1 MSAYTAHHGG
11 IDCQSN
17 AASRGLP
24 GPFKAGNAKLNG
36 PTDDVT
42 APGDIT
48 KSSSTLRPKEK
59 RTLWIGDLDR
69 AEGPVDDAYVKT
81 HMFYEFSACITTV
94 RICRDRV
101 SRQPSFGFVEFVSQT
116 EAQYVLEH
124 MNGRFVPGRM
134 HKYRLNWANF
144 NLTDTPEPRVVYS
157 RPAQLNRN
165 KYEDTVDV
173 GQEHG
178 RRPGLGSARG
188 SACPTDSTSIWVGSL
203 DPSTCREE
211 VEELFEQH
219 YSSVCLVKL
228 IMDPNTGVCKG
239 FGFVHFRDPEEAE
252 RALEEMNG
260 AVCRGRRI
268 RVNRSNNSRAT
279 SGGMDPSLHTAMHK
293 IYSATAAESQRMATE
308 YCGGFVPTKRK
319 CGVLTSGETAKVLVR
334 GLDPSCSEDELRRH
348 FSPFGEVL
356 LVRVS
361 PGGKAYITYAEP
373 TAAENALHCMNGASI
388 GTAQVT
394 IEPANGQPGEGNADS
409 SGGSHAYYGAAA
421 SMGEWKADGY
431 TQNHA
436 AVVREQQR
444 QQAIQAAHAAQYAYY
459 YQMGNAAYAGAVC
472 GTSEQQTRSTKQKSP
487 PTEEQLDGGIFK
499 DTDPSLVPPEFLPS
513 SMFTLDAI
521 TSKGALERHAFW
533 PGSPCQ
539 ARLAKDD
546 LERFDIEQ
554 VEDEQGTCMAAIDGT
569 LRKRLKAKV
578 AHGLPLEPEDQEYLY
593 STAFDGSVT
602 CY

>member
-1 MSAYTAHHGG
+1 MSMYAAHNEGGDPHVYSSSRADSAVLTSGSMSAT
-11 IDCQSN
+11 
-17 AASRGLP
+17 
-24 GPFKAGNAKLNG
+24 G

-69 AEGPVDDAYVKT
+69 AEGPVDDIYVKT
-81 HMFYEFSACITTV
+81 HMFYEFSSCITTV
-94 RICRDRV
+94 RICRDRI
-101 SRQPSFGFVEFVSQT
+101 SRQPSFGFVEFVSQK

-144 NLTDTPEPRVVYS
+144 NLTDTPEPRTTYS

-165 KYEDTVDV
+165 KYEDAGER
-173 GQEHG
+173 GQETG
-178 RRPGLGSARG
+178 RRPGLVGARG
-188 SACPTDSTSIWVGSL
+188 STCPENSTSIWVGSL

-219 YSSVCLVKL
+219 YNSVCLVKL
-228 IMDPNTGVCKG
+228 IMDQNTGICKG

-252 RALEEMNG
+252 RSLEEMNG

-268 RVNRSNNSRAT
+268 RINRSNNSRAA
-279 SGGMDPSLHTAMHK
+279 SGGGYLNNTDPSLCNAMHK
-293 IYSATAAESQRMATE
+293 IYSATANEAQRMATE

-319 CGVLTSGETAKVLVR
+319 RGVLTHGETAKVLVR

-361 PGGKAYITYAEP
+361 PGGKAYITFAEP
-373 TAAENALHCMNGASI
+373 AAAANTLHCLNGASI
-388 GTAQVT
+388 GTVQVT
-394 IEPANGQPGEGNADS
+394 VEPASYQQGEGIAEQ
-409 SGGSHAYYGAAA
+409 GVGSQAYYGAAGA
-421 SMGEWKADGY
+421 EWQGEGHAQ
-431 TQNHA
+431 THA
-436 AVVREQQR
+436 AAIEQ
-444 QQAIQAAHAAQYAYY
+444 QQAIQAAQYAQY
-459 YQMGNAAYAGAVC
+459 YQMHHAAYAGIAY
-472 GTSEQQTRSTKQKSP
+472 GGQKPQAPGSKTKAP
-487 PTEEQLDGGIFK
+487 PTEEDLDGGIFR
-499 DTDPSLVPPEFLPS
+499 DTDPSLVPSELLPPC
-513 SMFTLDAI
+513 MFTLNAI
-521 TSKGALERHAFW
+521 TAKGSLERHAFR
-533 PGSPCQ
+533 PISPCQ
-539 ARLAKDD
+539 ARVQKDD
-546 LERFDIEQ
+546 MERFDVEEIEN
-554 VEDEQGTCMAAIDGT
+554 EQKTCVATIDGA

-578 AHGLPLEPEDQEYLY
+578 VHGLPLQPEDQEYLY
-593 STAFDGSVT
+593 STAFDGSVV